1 MTFEREINYWM
12 HMLDECYNIHL
23 CEEKSLL
30 LKKLK
35 EHFGQSLYDTKRS
48 YTPSLKDC
56 QFIFDTINSVK
67 FGSKLIRIP
76 IAMISVNEMKK
87 LCHGSGWFLAA
98 FLRTIQPIKRKPNA
112 SRIKKFETD
121 TDTWKLA
128 IVNLLDGKVTVAF
141 LVSCIVHEMI
151 HEFLLQSGRMLNDI
165 ERAYNSIPPRIVN
178 DHGDDFMKIISNL
191 NEDGLNIEPYVQ
203 KNITYDDL
211 NSKAAEVAKSFNEN
225 EENLTDFELAKKVAK
240 ELMKI
245 NPSIMNAIPN
255 EDGSIMIV
263 SM

>member
-1 MTFEREINYWM
+1 
-12 HMLDECYNIHL
+12 
-23 CEEKSLL
+23 
-30 LKKLK
+30 
-35 EHFGQSLYDTKRS
+35 
-48 YTPSLKDC
+48 
-56 QFIFDTINSVK
+56 
-67 FGSKLIRIP
+67 
-76 IAMISVNEMKK
+76 
-87 LCHGSGWFLAA
+87 
-98 FLRTIQPIKRKPNA
+98 
-112 SRIKKFETD
+112 
-121 TDTWKLA
+121 
-128 IVNLLDGKVTVAF
+128 
-141 LVSCIVHEMI
+141 
-151 HEFLLQSGRMLNDI
+151 MLNDI

-178 DHGDDFMKIISNL
+178 DHRDDFMKIMSNL

-203 KNITYDDL
+203 KNIIYDDL